1 MARGRYGHMI
11 KSLIVIGDFFCLNI
25 AYAVVCYW
33 GGGFDGGFGV
43 KIIWLLLNLSYFP
56 VFSLFAKIHE
66 LRILHVD
73 RVLIKVTQA
82 VLCHLAV
89 FLLLIFFLQ
98 IDNIGARV
106 LLRFYLLLSVLLAV
120 WWIGSRKL
128 LKYFRRKGYNFKK
141 VVIVGAGAMGIKLL
155 DELRSDAGYGYKFM
169 GFFDDNLS
177 LKKSLPNFQ
186 GDCSSVE
193 DFVIENKVDE
203 IYCALPM
210 RQERK
215 DNSVIEVFRSQ

>member
-1 MARGRYGHMI
+1 MI

-89 FLLLIFFLQ
+89 FLFLIFFLQ
-98 IDNIGARV
+98 IDNIG
-106 LLRFYLLLSVLLAV
+106 
-120 WWIGSRKL
+120 
-128 LKYFRRKGYNFKK
+128 
-141 VVIVGAGAMGIKLL
+141 
-155 DELRSDAGYGYKFM
+155 
-169 GFFDDNLS
+169 
-177 LKKSLPNFQ
+177 
-186 GDCSSVE
+186 
-193 DFVIENKVDE
+193 
-203 IYCALPM
+203 
-210 RQERK
+210 
-215 DNSVIEVFRSQ
+215 

>member
-82 VLCHLAV
+82 V
-89 FLLLIFFLQ
+89 
-98 IDNIGARV
+98 
-106 LLRFYLLLSVLLAV
+106 
-120 WWIGSRKL
+120 
-128 LKYFRRKGYNFKK
+128 
-141 VVIVGAGAMGIKLL
+141 
-155 DELRSDAGYGYKFM
+155 
-169 GFFDDNLS
+169 
-177 LKKSLPNFQ
+177 
-186 GDCSSVE
+186 
-193 DFVIENKVDE
+193 
-203 IYCALPM
+203 
-210 RQERK
+210 ERK
-215 DNSVIEVFRSQ
+215 SVV

>member
-106 LLRFYLLLSVLLAV
+106 LLSSICFYRSC
-120 WWIGSRKL
+120 WPCGGSDRET
-128 LKYFRRKGYNFKK
+128 F
-141 VVIVGAGAMGIKLL
+141 
-155 DELRSDAGYGYKFM
+155 
-169 GFFDDNLS
+169 
-177 LKKSLPNFQ
+177 
-186 GDCSSVE
+186 
-193 DFVIENKVDE
+193 E
-203 IYCALPM
+203 IFST
-210 RQERK
+210 ERL
-215 DNSVIEVFRSQ
+215 

>member
-106 LLRFYLLLSVLLAV
+106 LLRFYLLLVLYMCLMV
-120 WWIGSRKL
+120 LGYYLSFFLFCFL
-128 LKYFRRKGYNFKK
+128 LCISLFFVHKMYSNYYMLDIFLTIL
-141 VVIVGAGAMGIKLL
+141 VIHFHIHYIQILFLL
-155 DELRSDAGYGYKFM
+155 LP
-169 GFFDDNLS
+169 FFHHSYLIFS
-177 LKKSLPNFQ
+177 F
-186 GDCSSVE
+186 
-193 DFVIENKVDE
+193 
-203 IYCALPM
+203 
-210 RQERK
+210 
-215 DNSVIEVFRSQ
+215 

>member
-73 RVLIKVTQA
+73 RVSDKSYTDRVVPLSGFSI
-82 VLCHLAV
+82 
-89 FLLLIFFLQ
+89 
-98 IDNIGARV
+98 IDILFANR
-106 LLRFYLLLSVLLAV
+106 
-120 WWIGSRKL
+120 
-128 LKYFRRKGYNFKK
+128 
-141 VVIVGAGAMGIKLL
+141 
-155 DELRSDAGYGYKFM
+155 
-169 GFFDDNLS
+169 
-177 LKKSLPNFQ
+177 
-186 GDCSSVE
+186 
-193 DFVIENKVDE
+193 
-203 IYCALPM
+203 
-210 RQERK
+210 
-215 DNSVIEVFRSQ
+215 

>member
-106 LLRFYLLLSVLLAV
+106 LLRFYLLPALLA
-120 WWIGSRKL
+120 
-128 LKYFRRKGYNFKK
+128 
-141 VVIVGAGAMGIKLL
+141 
-155 DELRSDAGYGYKFM
+155 
-169 GFFDDNLS
+169 LS
-177 LKKSLPNFQ
+177 T
-186 GDCSSVE
+186 
-193 DFVIENKVDE
+193 
-203 IYCALPM
+203 
-210 RQERK
+210 
-215 DNSVIEVFRSQ
+215 EVFASSML

>member
-98 IDNIGARV
+98 IEYWSASIVEVLFASIGLVGRV
-106 LLRFYLLLSVLLAV
+106 VDR
-120 WWIGSRKL
+120 
-128 LKYFRRKGYNFKK
+128 
-141 VVIVGAGAMGIKLL
+141 
-155 DELRSDAGYGYKFM
+155 
-169 GFFDDNLS
+169 
-177 LKKSLPNFQ
+177 
-186 GDCSSVE
+186 
-193 DFVIENKVDE
+193 IEKTFE
-203 IYCALPM
+203 IFST
-210 RQERK
+210 ERL
-215 DNSVIEVFRSQ
+215 